1 VTAFGRFVDGEKF
14 GPTWKRLE
22 GGGFVVGIDDNNNN
36 QVPAVY
42 LYPDLTCAIS
52 GIFEGG
58 KLKSGNFGKVSR
70 VDTDDVGVPMPKV
83 EVLCNDVTFT
93 YDPSMSICIS
103 RSPLVRDPYEHQTVY
118 VAKSKIEFAGEGLF
132 AKRFIPAGTLVALF
146 NGIRQRETGIMKK
159 MTEFSDYRIGMGS
172 GDVCLDIP
180 NAYIGLDKYCATTG
194 HKACHS
200 FQPNS
205 GFQEFAHPRFG
216 RIMSI
221 MAEVDIKSNEEVLVS
236 YNYRIH
242 QAPVW
247 YQQLYFKH
255 MREVEHVGEEGL
267 YLITR
272 RILRQHSVMIA
283 IPPPAR
289 DSPRF
294 QACGGCKLYHM
305 RCTGI
310 NVDDIFDEDPAGN
323 KVPKASSDWFSQS
336 CTQPS

>member
-1 VTAFGRFVDGEKF
+1 
-14 GPTWKRLE
+14 
-22 GGGFVVGIDDNNNN
+22 
-36 QVPAVY
+36 
-42 LYPDLTCAIS
+42 
-52 GIFEGG
+52 
-58 KLKSGNFGKVSR
+58 
-70 VDTDDVGVPMPKV
+70 
-83 EVLCNDVTFT
+83 
-93 YDPSMSICIS
+93 
-103 RSPLVRDPYEHQTVY
+103 
-118 VAKSKIEFAGEGLF
+118 
-132 AKRFIPAGTLVALF
+132 
-146 NGIRQRETGIMKK
+146 
-159 MTEFSDYRIGMGS
+159 
-172 GDVCLDIP
+172 
-180 NAYIGLDKYCATTG
+180 
-194 HKACHS
+194 
-200 FQPNS
+200 
-205 GFQEFAHPRFG
+205 
-216 RIMSI
+216 MSI

-294 QACGGCKLYHM
+294 LACGGCKLYHM